1 MEVKTTKKKG
11 FHNKKYFR
19 LDDNIYSWLLKIKRG
34 TWNNTF
40 YKLRQKYGDET
51 MQGVPKK

>member
-11 FHNKKYFR
+11 FHKRRCIR
-19 LDDNIYSWLLKIKRG
+19 LDDDIYYWLLKIKRG